1 MSQAARVSRNAHRW
15 SPCAWRIFFGQRGE
29 LRQAYRGGTEERL
42 SALGLALNA
51 TVLRNTLYS
60 DHAVKRLAADGLSV
74 TDELLARL
82 SPLQFEHIN
91 FHGRYTF
98 PQLDGALRPLRD
110 PHPPDDEDS
119 LAA

>member
-1 MSQAARVSRNAHRW
+1 VSQAARVSRNAHRW
-15 SPCAWRIFFGQRGE
+15 SPCARRIFFGQRGE
-29 LRQAYRGGTEERL
+29 LRQAYREGMEDQP
-42 SALGLALNA
+42 SAPGLALNA

-60 DHAVKRLAADGLSV
+60 DHAVGQLAADGLSV
-74 TDELLARL
+74 TDELARL

>member
-1 MSQAARVSRNAHRW
+1 MEDQ
-15 SPCAWRIFFGQRGE
+15 
-29 LRQAYRGGTEERL
+29 L

-51 TVLRNTLYS
+51 TVLWNTVYI
-60 DHAVKRLAADGLSV
+60 DHAVKQLDADGLTVS
-74 TDELLARL
+74 DELLARL

-98 PQLDGALRPLRD
+98 APPQLGGALRPLRD
-110 PHPPDDEDS
+110 PHAADDEDS

>member
-1 MSQAARVSRNAHRW
+1 MEDQ
-15 SPCAWRIFFGQRGE
+15 
-29 LRQAYRGGTEERL
+29 L

-51 TVLRNTLYS
+51 TVLWNTLYS
-60 DHAVKRLAADGLSV
+60 DHAVKQLAADGLSV

-98 PQLDGALRPLRD
+98 GRPQLDGALRPLRD
-110 PHPPDDEDS
+110 PHAPDDEDG